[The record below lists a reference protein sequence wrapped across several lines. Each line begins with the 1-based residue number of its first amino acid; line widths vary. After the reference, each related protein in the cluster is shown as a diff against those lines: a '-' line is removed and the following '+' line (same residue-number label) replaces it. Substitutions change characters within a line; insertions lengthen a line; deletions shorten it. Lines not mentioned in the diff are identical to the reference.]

1 MRESALSSI
10 PERPSE
16 LSSKMIK
23 KKQEIKELA
32 DRIYQASQRREQA
45 EKTGTEQTSAPTQK

>member
-1 MRESALSSI
+1 
-10 PERPSE
+10 
-16 LSSKMIK
+16 MIK